1 MTTPTLWAAFIHAR
15 ARHQT
20 EGEKEKFR
28 VLKIKH
34 LKKIP
39 E

>member
-1 MTTPTLWAAFIHAR
+1 MTTPTLWAAFIRAR
-15 ARHQT
+15 ASSNR
-20 EGEKEKFR
+20 GRDKEKFR